1 MKRSVKKILSDIK
14 IVIKNLTQLQKDLQ
28 KELDTNNHMDK
39 DLEDAISDTEC
50 YCGDALYLLETGE
63 EAIENAIQSDK

>member
-1 MKRSVKKILSDIK
+1 
-14 IVIKNLTQLQKDLQ
+14 
-28 KELDTNNHMDK
+28 MDK

-63 EAIENAIQSDK
+63 EAIENAIQDSQ